1 MKWRFSID
9 LAMVSMV
16 LSFTH
21 IEAGVYKWVDENGR
35 THFTDSRA
43 NIPKNSKVETQKEL
57 GKAPQKKKSS
67 RSEIRNPSSILGG
80 KSPKNTKGKTP
91 NPSAKLSDRQKDI
104 LEKMENE
111 ILNLRHEFKESETR
125 YKTLE
130 KESIVVSQEASNDID
145 YSDQHRED
153 RHAMQR
159 KAYDLGE
166 ELTKVRAEFFDM
178 REKLKYKEFQLK
190 EFRLS
195 LEKQTGQNIE

>member
-1 MKWRFSID
+1 MNAPHKVDLSAMID
-9 LAMVSMV
+9 
-16 LSFTH
+16 
-21 IEAGVYKWVDENGR
+21 K
-35 THFTDSRA
+35 
-43 NIPKNSKVETQKEL
+43 
-57 GKAPQKKKSS
+57 
-67 RSEIRNPSSILGG
+67 
-80 KSPKNTKGKTP
+80 KNTKGKTP